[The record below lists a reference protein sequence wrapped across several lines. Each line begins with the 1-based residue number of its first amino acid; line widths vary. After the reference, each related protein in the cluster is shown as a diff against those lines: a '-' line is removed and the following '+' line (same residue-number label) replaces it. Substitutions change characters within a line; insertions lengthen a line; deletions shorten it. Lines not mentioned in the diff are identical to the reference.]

1 MVRLPNKSKKK
12 QLAKATVDAALTQEQ
27 QIKLVSYIK
36 EECERDPYV
45 KNWQLEK
52 RVAKRFFEEGMAPTA
67 EDAVDLYRVGSVN
80 LAAYLESGPKL
91 AKVDALIDDLID
103 KAQGS
108 LVNEVVNPDTGE
120 VNEVIDDRVG
130 GLILKAVDTKMKILS
145 NMQSNLIAAKRAE
158 DEHQVASDELNLKSA
173 TLDEL
178 RGNLRGRLV
187 DNPEIARLISERKVE
202 ND

>member
-80 LAAYLESGPKL
+80 LAAYL
-91 AKVDALIDDLID
+91 
-103 KAQGS
+103 
-108 LVNEVVNPDTGE
+108 
-120 VNEVIDDRVG
+120 DR
-130 GLILKAVDTKMKILS
+130 DW
-145 NMQSNLIAAKRAE
+145 E
-158 DEHQVASDELNLKSA
+158 
-173 TLDEL
+173 TLL
-178 RGNLRGRLV
+178 FNIT
-187 DNPEIARLISERKVE
+187 N
-202 ND
+202 